1 MIVGLQNKTD
11 ETNANAPSMLVN
23 YSYNLILFSKPTII
37 SSLISFMIRSHRYL
51 KSKPKSETLL
61 VTLKASIKR
70 RINQGLPTSIGN
82 QYNIHFLVYRACQER
97 RHYIKGYISIRR
109 PFENTMQKICRC
121 GSGAR
126 TDGAREWF
134 RRADLGCWRSG
145 QLLRC
150 YTLVIYH

>member
-1 MIVGLQNKTD
+1 
-11 ETNANAPSMLVN
+11 MLVN

-134 RRADLGCWRSG
+134 RRADLGCWGSG
-145 QLLRC
+145 RLLRY